1 VKSKP
6 EQAWE
11 PGRLWSRMISST
23 EHALKT
29 GALMPI
35 STETGWII
43 DSGIEFQI
51 RIVSS
56 LRHKREAKKQ
66 EEVKAAEGQKKPN
79 PFLPYEKDM
88 FVSDISPTHLCLLN
102 KFNVIDHHLLI
113 VTRDF
118 EDQEMLLTLRD
129 FEAIWMCMAEFE
141 GLAFYNGGVVAGASQ
156 PHKHLQMVPLP
167 IGDRGP
173 LLPIEPLIRRSR
185 PDGPLRYSPELP
197 FIHSIAFL
205 ERSMAGNPGDA
216 ARVTHRLY
224 RMMLQKTGLNKITP
238 SSDEKQTG
246 PYNLLFTRDRML
258 LVKRS
263 TEFFGTISVN
273 ALGFAGGLLARDEQ
287 EMKLIKDSGPMAI
300 LKQTAAAE

>member
-1 VKSKP
+1 
-6 EQAWE
+6 
-11 PGRLWSRMISST
+11 MISST

-35 STETGWII
+35 HTDTTWIADCGI
-43 DSGIEFQI
+43 DFQI
-51 RIVSS
+51 RVVSS
-56 LRHKREAKKQ
+56 LRRKSEAKKQ
-66 EEVKAAEGQKKPN
+66 EEGKAAEGQKRPN

-113 VTRDF
+113 VTRHF

-129 FEAIWMCMAEFE
+129 FEAVWMCMAEFE

-167 IGDRGP
+167 IGDRGGP
-173 LLPIEPLIRRSR
+173 VPIEPLIRRSQ
-185 PDGPLRYSPELP
+185 PDGSLRYCPELP
-197 FIHSIAFL
+197 FVHSVAL
-205 ERSMAGNPGDA
+205 LDRATAQRPVDA
-216 ARVTHRLY
+216 AENTHRLY
-224 RMMLQKTGLNKITP
+224 RMMLQKAGLNETSQ

-246 PYNLLFTRDRML
+246 PYNLLFTRDWML

-287 EMKLIKDSGPMAI
+287 EMDLIRDSGPMAV
-300 LKQTAAAE
+300 LKQTAAAD

>member
-1 VKSKP
+1 
-6 EQAWE
+6 
-11 PGRLWSRMISST
+11 MISST

-35 STETGWII
+35 STETSCIT

-66 EEVKAAEGQKKPN
+66 EEGKAAEGQKKPN

-113 VTRDF
+113 VTRHF
-118 EDQEMLLTLRD
+118 EDQEMLLALRD

-156 PHKHLQMVPLP
+156 PHKHLQLVPLP
-167 IGDRGP
+167 IGDRGGP
-173 LLPIEPLIRRSR
+173 VPIEPLIRRSQ
-185 PDGPLRYSPELP
+185 PDGPLRYSTELP
-197 FIHSIAFL
+197 FVHSIAL
-205 ERSMAGNPGDA
+205 LDRAMAQSPGDA
-216 ARVTHRLY
+216 ARATHRLY
-224 RMMLQKTGLNKITP
+224 RMMLKKAGLNEITQL
-238 SSDEKQTG
+238 SDEKQAG
-246 PYNLLFTRDRML
+246 PYNLLFTRDWML

-287 EMKLIKDSGPMAI
+287 EMKLIKDSGPMAV
-300 LKQTAAAE
+300 LKQTAAAD